1 MKVNI
6 HAIGEEGLDLS
17 DEISGQELGLDP
29 NEFEVEGACHLS
41 IRVRKLGHGF
51 HVRGSARTTI
61 VQTCGRCLARA
72 PQTVAPEF
80 SMVYEPA
87 GGTSPTIESDVTSRD
102 LGVTFFEGTELD
114 LSPEI
119 RQAVLLALPLKPLCR
134 ETCKGLC
141 PTCGANLNDGPCAC
155 APHADAPAATTL
167 EGLAKKWADRRGK

>member
-1 MKVNI
+1 MKLNI
-6 HAIGEEGLDLS
+6 YAVGEDGLDLS
-17 DEISGQELGLDP
+17 DAISAQELGLDAI
-29 NEFEVEGACHLS
+29 EFEVEGSCHLS
-41 IRVRKLGHGF
+41 LRVRKLGHGF
-51 HVRGSARTTI
+51 HVRGRARAT
-61 VQTCGRCLARA
+61 VVRTCGRCLERA
-72 PQTVAPEF
+72 LQTVEPEF

-87 GGTSPTIESDVTSRD
+87 GGTSQGIESDVSSRD
-102 LGVTFFEGTELD
+102 LGVTFFEGVELD

-167 EGLAKKWADRRGK
+167 EGLAKKWAGRRGK